1 MLPALVIGVGGTG
14 AGVFEDAFFGFLG
27 IEEQVG
33 MGIVRFLLVA
43 KIENLGAM
51 SNDCSAW
58 FTDDF
63 ERELICK
70 FCC

>member
-1 MLPALVIGVGGTG
+1 MGGTD

-33 MGIVRFLLVA
+33 MGIVCFWLVA
-43 KIENLGAM
+43 DLGNLGAM
-51 SNDCSAW
+51 SNDCSAR
-58 FTDDF
+58 FRVKF
-63 ERELICK
+63 EREFVCK